1 MTRVRAQPST
11 YPSGMLGQPLKVV
24 LFCGGL
30 GLRMRDYS
38 DTIPK
43 PMVTIGSRPVLW
55 HVMKYYAHFGHKD
68 FILCLGYKGESIRE
82 YFRHVS
88 SRNIQGWNIT
98 FVDTGISATIGERL
112 KAVERYLD
120 GEQVFLANYSD
131 GLTDLALP
139 DYVDFFRTQDKVAA
153 FLCVKT
159 PQTFHV
165 VEVADD
171 GLVSAVAPIRDSE
184 VWINGGFF
192 VFRDEIFRY
201 LRESEDLVAE
211 PFRRLITARQLLA
224 YKYDGFWAAMDTF
237 KDRQILEAM
246 YVSESPPWRVWR
258 NDSTAGTP
266 APGVTS

>member
-1 MTRVRAQPST
+1 
-11 YPSGMLGQPLKVV
+11 
-24 LFCGGL
+24 
-30 GLRMRDYS
+30 MRDYS

-82 YFRHVS
+82 YFHHVNH
-88 SRNIQGWNIT
+88 RNIQGWNIT

-120 GEQVFLANYSD
+120 GEHVFLANYSD

-139 DYVDFFRTQDKVAA
+139 DYVDFFRTQDKIAT

-159 PQTFHV
+159 SQTFHV
-165 VEVADD
+165 VQVAED
-171 GLVSAVAPIRDSE
+171 GLVSSVAPIRDSE

-201 LRESEDLVAE
+201 LGEGEDLVAE
-211 PFRRLITARQLLA
+211 PFRRLIAERQLLA

-237 KDRQILEAM
+237 KDRQNLEAM
-246 YVSESPPWRVWR
+246 YGSESPPWRVWPH
-258 NDSTAGTP
+258 DPTAETP
-266 APGVTS
+266 TADVTG